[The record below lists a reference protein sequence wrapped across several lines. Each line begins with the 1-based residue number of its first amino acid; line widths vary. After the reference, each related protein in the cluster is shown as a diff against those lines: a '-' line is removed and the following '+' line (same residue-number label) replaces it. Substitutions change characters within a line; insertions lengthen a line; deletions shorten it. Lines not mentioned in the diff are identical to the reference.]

1 MRTSEIKDKIV
12 DRIQAITPTG
22 RASSRDV
29 FRHIDHAARFGLQTQ
44 AQGRFPDRS
53 FHVTISTVPTRADML
68 TTDAYQAEFTIG
80 VFYNAGQQFIEDRI
94 TQDAEAID
102 FALVLT
108 HQDSAALFNVPVAPQ
123 GVEEFESVI
132 LMELRARCLYR
143 LTGV

>member
-22 RASSRDV
+22 RARSRDV

-44 AQGRFPDRS
+44 SQGRFPDRS

-108 HQDSAALFNVPVAPQ
+108 HQDSADLFNVTVEPQ